1 MSEYTLRE
9 QKLKRM
15 KELRRRKVRRQ
26 KIFLGCTAG
35 AILSVATGIFVYSRS
50 YTLDL
55 KARIL
60 PETTVEKAV
69 PLLGGNIEQAL
80 EQTTELAVKNS
91 GTKVIAHR
99 GYSSE
104 APENTLPA
112 YELAAQSGAW
122 GIEADI
128 HRTAD
133 GAFVCMHDPTV
144 DRMTDGTGVIAEMT
158 LDEIQMLTID
168 SGSNSWAYPYAWVP
182 TMEEFLEV
190 CQQSGANA
198 VLDLKFTSVEDI
210 ISLVQKI
217 QELGMEDSVVCL
229 SGSLEQLKKI
239 RECSEIIRI
248 KYLVEEGT
256 QETIDQMAELSHSG
270 IAASRI
276 SSDMVAYAKD
286 KGISINVWT
295 YNESWE
301 KQEWTNQEIDFLT
314 TDDLST

>member
-26 KIFLGCTAG
+26 KIFLRCTAG
-35 AILSVATGIFVYSRS
+35 AILCVAAGIFVYSRS

-60 PETTVEKAV
+60 PETTVEKVV

-104 APENTLPA
+104 APENT
-112 YELAAQSGAW
+112 
-122 GIEADI
+122 
-128 HRTAD
+128 
-133 GAFVCMHDPTV
+133 HDPTV

-190 CQQSGANA
+190 CRQSGANA

-229 SGSLEQLKKI
+229 SGSLDQLKKI

>member
-1 MSEYTLRE
+1 MH
-9 QKLKRM
+9 
-15 KELRRRKVRRQ
+15 
-26 KIFLGCTAG
+26 GCRPWRNFWKY
-35 AILSVATGIFVYSRS
+35 VN
-50 YTLDL
+50 
-55 KARIL
+55 K
-60 PETTVEKAV
+60 
-69 PLLGGNIEQAL
+69 
-80 EQTTELAVKNS
+80 
-91 GTKVIAHR
+91 
-99 GYSSE
+99 
-104 APENTLPA
+104 
-112 YELAAQSGAW
+112 
-122 GIEADI
+122 
-128 HRTAD
+128 
-133 GAFVCMHDPTV
+133 
-144 DRMTDGTGVIAEMT
+144 
-158 LDEIQMLTID
+158 
-168 SGSNSWAYPYAWVP
+168 
-182 TMEEFLEV
+182 
-190 CQQSGANA
+190 

-229 SGSLEQLKKI
+229 SGSLDQLKKI

>member
-35 AILSVATGIFVYSRS
+35 TILCAAAGIFVYSRS

-55 KARIL
+55 KAKML

-69 PLLGGNIEQAL
+69 PLLGGNMEQTL
-80 EQTTELAVKNS
+80 EQTTALAVKNS
-91 GTKVIAHR
+91 GTKMIAHR

-112 YELAAQSGAW
+112 YELAAENGAW

-128 HRTAD
+128 HKTAD

-144 DRMTDGTGVIAEMT
+144 DRMTDGTGTIAEMT
-158 LDEIQMLTID
+158 LEEIQMLTID
-168 SGSNSWAYPYAWVP
+168 SGSNVWAYPYTGVP

-190 CQQSGANA
+190 CRQSGSNA
-198 VLDLKFTSVEDI
+198 VLDLKFTSVDDVV
-210 ISLVQKI
+210 SLVQKVK
-217 QELGMEDSVVCL
+217 ELGMEESTVCL
-229 SGSLEQLKKI
+229 SGNLDQLKKI
-239 RECSEIIRI
+239 RECSEIIRV

-256 QETIDQMAELSHSG
+256 QETIDQAAELSYSG
-270 IAASRI
+270 IAAAKI
-276 SSDMVAYAKD
+276 SSDMMAYAKD
-286 KGISINVWT
+286 RGISVNVWT

-301 KQEWTNQEIDFLT
+301 KQEWTEQEVDFLT

>member
-1 MSEYTLRE
+1 MY
-9 QKLKRM
+9 KR
-15 KELRRRKVRRQ
+15 Q
-26 KIFLGCTAG
+26 
-35 AILSVATGIFVYSRS
+35 
-50 YTLDL
+50 
-55 KARIL
+55 
-60 PETTVEKAV
+60 
-69 PLLGGNIEQAL
+69 
-80 EQTTELAVKNS
+80 VKNS

-198 VLDLKFTSVEDI
+198 VLDLKFTSVEDV

-217 QELGMEDSVVCL
+217 QELGKEDSVVCL
-229 SGSLEQLKKI
+229 SGSLDQLKKI

>member
-1 MSEYTLRE
+1 MY
-9 QKLKRM
+9 
-15 KELRRRKVRRQ
+15 RR
-26 KIFLGCTAG
+26 
-35 AILSVATGIFVYSRS
+35 AILCVVAGIFVYSRS

-60 PETTVEKAV
+60 SETTVEKAV

-198 VLDLKFTSVEDI
+198 VLDLKFTS
-210 ISLVQKI
+210 SRRYYFALQKI

-229 SGSLEQLKKI
+229 IGSLDQLKKI

-248 KYLVEEGT
+248 KYLVEDGT
-256 QETIDQMAELSHSG
+256 QG
-270 IAASRI
+270 NNRPNGRI
-276 SSDMVAYAKD
+276 VPQWDCKDPESAIYGSLCKD
-286 KGISINVWT
+286 K
-295 YNESWE
+295 ESV
-301 KQEWTNQEIDFLT
+301 
-314 TDDLST
+314 STSGHTMKAGKSKSGPIRD